1 MCVTSAPTSSTM
13 PYGLVA
19 EDVAGID
26 ERPEDLVEVHS
37 CAEAF
42 PVGTATARDGV
53 SLRTLVTLRLERSG
67 KEPIVVDEPD
77 ELSRTTLRNAIS
89 NAMARIKRECYGK
102 GPSRTRTFVYDR
114 IIFSVLD
121 DVLTPVELTLKRGG
135 RSALVRR
142 TRLTFEDI
150 MTRTFTGQ
158 IERLTGAR
166 VLAYH
171 SQIVF
176 DPDMAIEV
184 FVLDRPAHRGGPV
197 ADADVQSAR
206 LDAPGEV
213 GDADSLPGRPGDRPI
228 LGRRPDGQLRAA
240 LANAMIRIV
249 HEHWGKG
256 PVRAK
261 AYLEEG
267 FVFCALEEPLTTVE
281 RTLVDGGETDLV
293 RELRLEFQEMANQQ
307 FAEQVQALTGRQ
319 VLACH
324 SQIVFDPDV
333 LFLIFVLDEPG

>member
-1 MCVTSAPTSSTM
+1 VDPT
-13 PYGLVA
+13 A
-19 EDVAGID
+19 
-26 ERPEDLVEVHS
+26 
-37 CAEAF
+37 
-42 PVGTATARDGV
+42 
-53 SLRTLVTLRLERSG
+53 
-67 KEPIVVDEPD
+67 
-77 ELSRTTLRNAIS
+77 LRNAIS
-89 NAMARIKRECYGK
+89 NAMARIKREFYGK

-114 IIFSVLD
+114 IIISVLD

-142 TRLTFEDI
+142 TRLTFQDI
-150 MTRTFTGQ
+150 MSGTFTEQ

-171 SQIVF
+171 SQILF

-184 FVLDRPAHRGGPV
+184 FVLDRPAHRERTP
-197 ADADVQSAR
+197 ASEADVEAAR
-206 LDAPGEV
+206 LDAPV
-213 GDADSLPGRPGDRPI
+213 
-228 LGRRPDGQLRAA
+228 RAA

-281 RTLVDGGETDLV
+281 RTLVGGGETDLV
-293 RELRLEFQEMANQQ
+293 RELRLEFQELVNQE
-307 FAEQVQALTGRQ
+307 FAAQVQTLTGRQ

-324 SQIVFDPDV
+324 SQIVFDPDI
-333 LFLIFVLDEPG
+333 LFLIFVLDEAS

>member
-1 MCVTSAPTSSTM
+1 M
-13 PYGLVA
+13 PA
-19 EDVAGID
+19 E
-26 ERPEDLVEVHS
+26 
-37 CAEAF
+37 
-42 PVGTATARDGV
+42 
-53 SLRTLVTLRLERSG
+53 
-67 KEPIVVDEPD
+67 DEPD
-77 ELSRTTLRNAIS
+77 TLSRTSLRNAIS
-89 NAMARIKRECYGK
+89 NAMARIKREFYGK

-121 DVLTPVELTLKRGG
+121 DVLTPVELTLKEGG

-150 MTRTFTGQ
+150 MTTTFTGQ

-184 FVLDRPAHRGGPV
+184 FVLDRPAHQSAAPASGG
-197 ADADVQSAR
+197 DVRSAR
-206 LDAPGEV
+206 LDPPGEV
-213 GDADSLPGRPGDRPI
+213 GDADGLPGPDGDRPA
-228 LGRRPDGQLRAA
+228 LAPREGAPGGRSDGQLRAA

-256 PVRAK
+256 PTRAK

-267 FVFCALEEPLTTVE
+267 FVFCVLEEPLTTVE
-281 RTLVDGGETDLV
+281 RTLVEGGETDLV
-293 RELRLEFQEMANQQ
+293 RELRLEFQQLVNDE
-307 FAEQVQALTGRQ
+307 FAEQVETLTGRR

-333 LFLIFVLDEPG
+333 LFEIFVLDEAD